1 MNVGETIR
9 TILKSKN
16 MRIATL
22 AKMLGQDRRVIDSTV
37 RRESLTTKSL
47 IKICKALGYKVVLM
61 PIEKRLPDDSYE
73 VE

>member
-9 TILKSKN
+9 TILKNKN

-22 AKMLGQDRRVIDSTV
+22 AKMLGQDRRIVDGMV
-37 RRESLTTKSL
+37 RRENITTNKL
-47 IKICKALGYKVVLM
+47 IKICKLLGYKVVLM